1 MSTRTIAS
9 PGVQINEVDLS
20 LITRPEGISNV
31 FVTGFA
37 KQGPTDEII
46 NVTSV
51 SEYEE
56 IFGKPE
62 NSAER
67 YLYHSSKEILNKAGN
82 LMVSRMPY
90 GSGAGIGFS
99 NYYSALVYPIEADA
113 TNYVDGE
120 EFLLGSPTSL
130 LLTKEQYDQILMG
143 DISWNPAST
152 NAAITTFDLIGN
164 AGLVVLN
171 TSKTVVNDLY
181 EGYYLGIADN
191 SNINPSTDFNAIND
205 IMAVNGLA
213 NKTQTFTAVPS
224 SRLTFTLTAPFS
236 SYGSNSMSE
245 VIESQPNQYDFGSNS
260 YNDSLIFGLFKV
272 RTSIY
277 NQDTVMLDYVLSE
290 GYTGSLSDLRFQ
302 NDVNGGTPKTFSIQK
317 TVNSYSPNIKVVIN
331 PYIAECTGWVGT
343 DGLPKKTIRVTPSAK
358 KAYALGTYTPVG
370 DRTTKEVGNVPLK
383 LERVLRLLEIQDDIQ
398 VDIIPEAGLG
408 TVWTG
413 AFERSKIFPTD
424 PIIFD
429 DTFPVDISNLYTND
443 NSIVT
448 GGGRESYLDIVNQFV
463 NFAQKV
469 RKDHIF
475 LADGLRYI
483 YVNGKDF
490 KTTKKEGYIF
500 SNHIYWPLK
509 NLFATVETSYAAVY
523 GNWLKLA
530 DTYSDSQVW
539 IPSSGFVAGNMVEND
554 RFSYPWAAPAGFSK
568 GSLTGVIDIG
578 TITNQKQ
585 RDLLYKISVNPIAF
599 FPSDGFVIYGQKT
612 LYKKP
617 SAFDRIN
624 VRRLFLYLEKN
635 TKSLLKYFLFEP
647 NAFSTRTRLV
657 ASLSPLF
664 DQAKVNDGIY
674 AYQIVCDERNNT
686 PDVIDNNE
694 LKLSIYIQPVRTA
707 EYILADFIATRTGV
721 DFNELIG

>member
-1 MSTRTIAS
+1 
-9 PGVQINEVDLS
+9 
-20 LITRPEGISNV
+20 V
-31 FVTGFA
+31 F
-37 KQGPTDEII
+37 KI
-46 NVTSV
+46 
-51 SEYEE
+51 
-56 IFGKPE
+56 
-62 NSAER
+62 
-67 YLYHSSKEILNKAGN
+67 
-82 LMVSRMPY
+82 
-90 GSGAGIGFS
+90 
-99 NYYSALVYPIEADA
+99 
-113 TNYVDGE
+113 
-120 EFLLGSPTSL
+120 
-130 LLTKEQYDQILMG
+130 
-143 DISWNPAST
+143 
-152 NAAITTFDLIGN
+152 
-164 AGLVVLN
+164 
-171 TSKTVVNDLY
+171 
-181 EGYYLGIADN
+181 
-191 SNINPSTDFNAIND
+191 
-205 IMAVNGLA
+205 
-213 NKTQTFTAVPS
+213 
-224 SRLTFTLTAPFS
+224 
-236 SYGSNSMSE
+236 
-245 VIESQPNQYDFGSNS
+245 
-260 YNDSLIFGLFKV
+260 

-277 NQDTVMLDYVLSE
+277 NQDTVTLDYIVNE
-290 GYTGSLSDLRFQ
+290 AYVGSISDLRYQ
-302 NDVNGGTPKTFSIQK
+302 NDVNGGSPKTFSLQK
-317 TVNSYSPNIKVVIN
+317 IVNSASPNIKVIVN
-331 PYIAECTGWVGT
+331 PYIGECTNWVSSNGKPNKTVRVIDLAKNAYSSGT
-343 DGLPKKTIRVTPSAK
+343 HS
-358 KAYALGTYTPVG
+358 PVK
-370 DRTTKEVGNVPLK
+370 DRKNKEIGNVPAK
-383 LERVLRLLEIQDDIQ
+383 LERVLRLLEIQDDVQ

-408 TVWTG
+408 TIWTG
-413 AFERSKIFPTD
+413 TSERSKIFTD
-424 PIIFD
+424 ETPIFD

-448 GGGRESYLDIVNQFV
+448 GGGRETYLDVINQFV
-463 NFAQKV
+463 TFAQKI

-523 GNWLKLA
+523 GNWLKVS
-530 DTYSDSQVW
+530 DTFSDSQVW
-539 IPSSGFVAGNMVEND
+539 VPSSGFVAGNMVEND

-578 TITNQKQ
+578 VITNQKQ

-635 TKSLLKYFLFEP
+635 TKSLLKFFLFEP

-686 PDVIDNNE
+686 PEVIDNNE